1 MSTTSG
7 TRWHQKM
14 DSPVGQ
20 LQLSASSKGLTG
32 IRFPTHQANDGLCV
46 RSSPILEQACEELSD
61 YFDGRLQKFLV
72 PCDCCGTTFQMKV
85 WRELLKIP
93 FGTTSSYGAIAN
105 KIGRPSAARAVGRAI
120 GKNPLA
126 IVVPCH
132 RVLGANGTLTGFAG
146 GLKTKD
152 ALITLEALWTN

>member
-1 MSTTSG
+1 MATTAG
-7 TRWHQKM
+7 MRWYQTM
-14 DSPVGQ
+14 DSPIGQ

-32 IRFPTHQANDGLCV
+32 LRFPTHRANDWVCV
-46 RSSPILEQACEELSD
+46 RCSPILEQACEELSD
-61 YFDGRLQKFLV
+61 YFEGRLEKFLV
-72 PCDCCGTTFQMKV
+72 PRDCSGTTFQMEV
-85 WRELLKIP
+85 WHELLEIP
-93 FGTTSSYGAIAN
+93 FGTTSNYGAIAK

-146 GLKTKD
+146 GVETKN
-152 ALITLEALWTN
+152 ALITLETRWAN